1 VGITFIHVTHDQEE
15 AMTMADSIAVMND
28 GHIEQLGSPTELYE
42 HPKTAFV
49 ASFLGVSNLLPGT
62 VAGADTVR
70 LDTGAEV
77 RVTPGALAGLTGR
90 VAVGVRPEKL
100 VVGGDDV
107 NRLSGFVAEVS
118 YIGVSSQFIV
128 KTDAGPVTVY
138 VQNSSP
144 GVRPVAEGNAV
155 ALSWS
160 PEATFVVEVPE
171 GGTEQ

>member
-1 VGITFIHVTHDQEE
+1 
-15 AMTMADSIAVMND
+15 M
-28 GHIEQLGSPTELYE
+28 
-42 HPKTAFV
+42 
-49 ASFLGVSNLLPGT
+49 
-62 VAGADTVR
+62 R

-77 RVTPGALAGLTGR
+77 RVPAARLAGRSGR

-100 VVGGDDV
+100 RLDGEDV

-138 VQNSSP
+138 VQNTGP
-144 GVRPVAEGNAV
+144 GVRPAAEGNAV
-155 ALSWS
+155 SLSWS

-171 GGTEQ
+171 GGTES